1 MAHAR
6 QRTPGTSRNAGTQ
19 MTKPNRRSALLVD
32 LDGTL
37 TDPAVGIIGCFRL
50 ALEALGRSPP
60 PAAELTWIIGPPLRG
75 CFAAAL
81 GGEGDPEEAL
91 KIYRGRYST
100 EGLFEAV
107 IYDGVKET
115 LADLRAAGVRLF
127 LCTAKPL
134 VYAERILGHFDLE
147 HHFDAAYGD
156 ELGGRFQDKANLV
169 AHILETEGLDAADCC
184 MWGDRKHDV
193 IAANR
198 HGIPTIGAL
207 WGYGGADELRAA
219 GAAALCES
227 PSEVPATL
235 RALPREARA
244 HPP

>member
-1 MAHAR
+1 
-6 QRTPGTSRNAGTQ
+6 
-19 MTKPNRRSALLVD
+19 LVD

-37 TDPAVGIIGCFRL
+37 TDPAEGIVGCFRL

-60 PAAELTWIIGPPLRG
+60 PAAELGWIIGPPLRR
-75 CFAAAL
+75 CFADAL
-81 GGEGDPEEAL
+81 DGEGDPEEAL

-100 EGLFEAV
+100 EGLFEAAV
-107 IYDGVKET
+107 YDGVKET
-115 LADLRAAGVRLF
+115 LADLRAAGTRLF

-134 VYAERILGHFDLE
+134 VYAERILRHFDLE
-147 HHFDAAYGD
+147 RHFDGVYGD
-156 ELGGRFQDKANLV
+156 ELDGRYEDKGDLIAR
-169 AHILETEGLDAADCC
+169 ILHEQELEADDCW

-193 IAANR
+193 LAASR

-227 PSEVPATL
+227 PSHVPAAF
-235 RALPREARA
+235 RALPRAERT
-244 HPP
+244 PPP

>member
-1 MAHAR
+1 
-6 QRTPGTSRNAGTQ
+6 
-19 MTKPNRRSALLVD
+19 MTEPNRRSALLVD

-37 TDPAVGIIGCFRL
+37 TDPAEGIVGCFRL
-50 ALEALGRSPP
+50 ALEALGRIPP

-75 CFAAAL
+75 CFTEAL
-81 GGEGDPEEAL
+81 GGQGDPEEAL
-91 KIYRGRYST
+91 KIYRDRYST

-107 IYDGVKET
+107 VYDGVKET
-115 LADLRAAGVRLF
+115 LDDLRAAGIRLF

-134 VYAERILGHFDLE
+134 VYAERILRHFDLE

-156 ELGGRFQDKANLV
+156 ELGGRFQDKADLV
-169 AHILETEGLDAADCC
+169 AHILKIEGLEAAHCC

-193 IAANR
+193 IAASR

-227 PSEVPATL
+227 PSQVPAAF
-235 RALPREARA
+235 RGLPRAARA
-244 HPP
+244 QEP